1 MLKLIFFII
10 LIIIFLILNINGQNF
25 ISNSSETEILNLYI
39 ITHKDFNNFISN
51 KSYKILCD
59 DFYQLKNKYI
69 LKVINSKND
78 NELFN
83 KRIGYSEGSKIYYIW
98 KKYKNNIIKSKYVGF
113 NHYSRIFKF
122 GNDIPNLDHI
132 FKRYDVILKKRS
144 KLRLSLKKQYNKFH
158 NKKDLKDILDI
169 IKNKF
174 SNYYSVALKTLNN
187 KIFYSCNIFIMKS
200 EDFIEYGNFIFG
212 VLNEFDKKNN
222 LISDEIIKNY
232 ISKFKKKFFKIEYQ
246 RRLEGF
252 LMERISN
259 IFYNYHFKKIL
270 QIKII
275 SKTKKIKKLQKKK
288 KKKKIIK
295 KKRKIKL
302 I

>member
-1 MLKLIFFII
+1 MIRLIFNTNLFII
-10 LIIIFLILNINGQNF
+10 FVFININGQN
-25 ISNSSETEILNLYI
+25 IVSNSSETNDLNLYI
-39 ITHKDFNNFISN
+39 ITHKDFNNYISN
-51 KSYKILCD
+51 KSYKIICD
-59 DFYQLKNKYI
+59 DFIQLKNKYI
-69 LKVINSKND
+69 LKVISSIKD
-78 NELFN
+78 NELYK

-113 NHYSRIFKF
+113 NHYRRIFQF
-122 GNDIPNLDHI
+122 GNDIPNLENI
-132 FKRYDVILKKRS
+132 FKRYDVILNKSIKY
-144 KLRLSLKKQYNKFH
+144 RLSLKNHYNKFH
-158 NKKDLKDILDI
+158 NEKDLNDILDI

-232 ISKFKKKFFKIEYQ
+232 ISKFKKKNFKIEYQ
-246 RRLEGF
+246 RRVEAF

-270 QIKII
+270 QINTF
-275 SKTKKIKKLQKKK
+275 SKSKKKIKKSRKKNK
-288 KKKKIIK
+288 KKKKINLK
-295 KKRKIKL
+295 KKYFK
-302 I
+302 